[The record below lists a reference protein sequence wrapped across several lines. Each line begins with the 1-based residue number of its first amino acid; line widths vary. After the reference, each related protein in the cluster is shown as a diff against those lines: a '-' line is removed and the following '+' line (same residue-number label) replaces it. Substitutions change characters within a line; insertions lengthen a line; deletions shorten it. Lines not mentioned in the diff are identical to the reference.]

1 MKTALTI
8 GGSDSSGGAG
18 IQADIKTFSVLG
30 VFGMSALTAVT
41 AQNTLGVKETV
52 ELAPAFVRKQIDT
65 SAGDIQVDA
74 TKTGMLANIGIIQ
87 AVEDAIKANKLAPYV
102 CDPVMVSKTG
112 STLLKPD
119 AINELARR
127 LFPLATIITPN
138 RREAAA
144 LTGASE
150 SALATVPAAKDAA
163 KRLAGMGAKAVVIK
177 GFIVGDQMVD
187 LYFDGKEFYELAAKL
202 QPNEKTHGSGCAF
215 SAAITA
221 GLANRLST
229 VEAIDQAKQLV
240 NMAIQ
245 YGDGQGR
252 GTTPVNVLAFAPKKK

>member
-1 MKTALTI
+1 
-8 GGSDSSGGAG
+8 
-18 IQADIKTFSVLG
+18 
-30 VFGMSALTAVT
+30 
-41 AQNTLGVKETV
+41 
-52 ELAPAFVRKQIDT
+52 
-65 SAGDIQVDA
+65 
-74 TKTGMLANIGIIQ
+74 
-87 AVEDAIKANKLAPYV
+87 
-102 CDPVMVSKTG
+102 
-112 STLLKPD
+112 
-119 AINELARR
+119 
-127 LFPLATIITPN
+127 
-138 RREAAA
+138 
-144 LTGASE
+144 
-150 SALATVPAAKDAA
+150 
-163 KRLAGMGAKAVVIK
+163 
-177 GFIVGDQMVD
+177 MVD